1 MTIDEVIV
9 FKQFHRIRNENSA
22 RMPVF
27 HTAFADPAADENT
40 EGRISF
46 EYRVG
51 LLL

>member
-1 MTIDEVIV
+1 VV
-9 FKQFHRIRNENSA
+9 FKQFHRFRKETSA

-40 EGRISF
+40 EGRVSF

-51 LLL
+51 LLA